1 MKRILASFL
10 FSVSIAST
18 QPAITSPQIGFVL
31 DNASAVR
38 PVMGVA
44 GNFTLGDPIRGSV
57 VSSAFLGS
65 FGIVKT
71 ESALAVFDASG
82 HILFEQ
88 DAPAGPALLGS
99 QLVYLTQTKALLRWT
114 DTSLEPLPWTLEGDV
129 LSVAEPDSGHV
140 LAAVRRDDGIW
151 LLLYSLASGAI
162 ESQSALP
169 AGDGPVLLS
178 DNGGFVFSDP
188 ERLRIRRPDAT
199 EVQFEAPQIQS
210 LQQIG
215 NGWIQATASD
225 GRQFAL
231 DTRPGREQLYQLPE
245 AQQ

>member
-10 FSVSIAST
+10 LLVSTAFT

-31 DNASAVR
+31 DSTHAVR
-38 PVMGVA
+38 PVLGVA
-44 GNFTLGDPIRGSV
+44 GNFSLGDPIRGNV
-57 VSSAFLGS
+57 VSSVFLGS

-71 ESALAVFDASG
+71 ESTLAVFDVSG
-82 HILFEQ
+82 QILFEQ
-88 DAPAGPALLGS
+88 DAPAGPALFGP

-114 DTSLEPLPWTLEGDV
+114 DTSLERLPWTLEGDV

-169 AGDGPVLLS
+169 AGDGPVLLI
-178 DNGGFVFSDP
+178 DNGGFVFSDS
-188 ERLRIRRPDAT
+188 ERLRIRRLDAT

-215 NGWIQATASD
+215 NGWIQASASD
-225 GRQFAL
+225 GRQFVL

>member
-10 FSVSIAST
+10 LSVSIAFT

-31 DNASAVR
+31 DSTHAVR
-38 PVMGVA
+38 PVLGVA
-44 GNFTLGDPIRGSV
+44 GNFSLGDPIRGNV
-57 VSSAFLGS
+57 VSSVFLGS

-71 ESALAVFDASG
+71 ESTLAVFDVSG
-82 HILFEQ
+82 QILFEQ
-88 DAPAGPALLGS
+88 DAPAGPALFGS
-99 QLVYLTQTKALLRWT
+99 QLVYLTQAKALLRWT
-114 DTSLEPLPWTLEGDV
+114 GVFLEPLPLVLDGEV
-129 LSVAEPDSGHV
+129 LSIAQPDSGHV
-140 LAAVRRDDGIW
+140 LAAVRRDDGLW
-151 LLLYSLASGAI
+151 LFVLSLASGGL

-169 AGDGPVLLS
+169 AGDGPVLFLA
-178 DNGGFVFSDP
+178 DGGFVFSDAD
-188 ERLRIRRPDAT
+188 RLRIRRPDAT

-231 DTRPGREQLYQLPE
+231 DARPGREQLYQLPE

>member
-10 FSVSIAST
+10 LSVSIACT
-18 QPAITSPQIGFVL
+18 QPAITPPQIGFVL
-31 DNASAVR
+31 DNTNAVR
-38 PVMGVA
+38 PVLGVA
-44 GNFTLGDPIRGSV
+44 GNFSLGDPIRSNV

-71 ESALAVFDASG
+71 ESTLAVFDVSG
-82 HILFEQ
+82 NTLFER
-88 DAPAGPALLGS
+88 DVPAGPALFGS
-99 QLVYLTQTKALLRWT
+99 QLVYLTQAKALLRWT
-114 DTSLEPLPWTLEGDV
+114 RASLEPLPWMLEGDV
-129 LSVAEPDSGHV
+129 LSIAQPDSAHV
-140 LAAVRRDDGIW
+140 LAAVRRDDGLW
-151 LLLYSLASGAI
+151 LLLYSLPSGAI

-169 AGDGPVLLS
+169 AGDGPVLLIA
-178 DNGGFVFSDP
+178 NGGFVFSDS
-188 ERLRIRRPDAT
+188 ERLRIRRLDAT

-215 NGWIQATASD
+215 NGWIQASASD

-231 DTRPGREQLYQLPE
+231 DTRPGREQLHQLPE